1 MKQIK
6 VFIVEDSIFMRNV
19 ISDIINSDPQLQ
31 VIGTARDGEEALNKL
46 DELKPDVIT
55 LDIEMPRMDGLST
68 LKQIMKKNPKP
79 VIMLSAL
86 TQEGAIHTFKALEYG
101 AVDYIPKPSGKIS
114 LNLSTIK
121 DEIISKIKMAASANL
136 HKLKI
141 KPIHIEAY
149 ELTDKIVAIG
159 ASTGGPQA
167 LTHVLTSLPDNV
179 PPILIVQ
186 HMPEGFTKPFAERL
200 DSMCKFKVKEAE
212 DGDYVSEQLALIAP
226 GGFHMTVSKTG
237 RIQLRRGPAIH
248 GVRPAVDP
256 MMESVAEIYK
266 SKTIGVLLTGMGR
279 DGAYGMKKI
288 KENRGF
294 TIAQDEETSVVFG
307 MPKAAIEEGCVDVV
321 LPLHKIPLE
330 IMRRCRKK

>member
-1 MKQIK
+1 MKRIK
-6 VFIVEDSIFMRNV
+6 VLVVEDSIFMRNV

-31 VIGTARDGEEALNKL
+31 VIGTARDGEEALSKL
-46 DELKPDVIT
+46 DVLEPDVIT
-55 LDIEMPRMDGLST
+55 LDIEMPRMDGLSV
-68 LKQIMKKNPKP
+68 LKQIMKRKPKP

-86 TQEGAIHTFKALEYG
+86 TREGAIYTLKALDYG
-101 AVDYIPKPSGKIS
+101 AVDYITKPSGNIS
-114 LNLSTIK
+114 LDLHTIK

-136 HKLKI
+136 PKLKI
-141 KPIHIEAY
+141 KPISIESC
-149 ELTDKIVAIG
+149 ELGDNVVAIG

-167 LTHVLTSLPDNV
+167 LTYVLTSLPQNI

-186 HMPEGFTKPFAERL
+186 HMPEGFTKSFAERL
-200 DSMCKFKVKEAE
+200 DKLCKFRVKEAE
-212 DGDYVSEQLALIAP
+212 EGDYISKDLVLIAP

-237 RIQLRRGPAIH
+237 RIRLDRTPPIH

-256 MMESVAEIYK
+256 MMTSVARFYK
-266 SKTIGVLLTGMGR
+266 SRAVGVILTGMGR

-288 KENRGF
+288 KEYGGV

-321 LPLHKIPLE
+321 LPLHKIPIE
-330 IMRRCRKK
+330 IMWRCRKR